1 MFTRSVLDTKRTDE
15 RSGNVLEL
23 VERRLHRDLQLR
35 CGLRSLK
42 RSNADVRARLCGC
55 RGGIVEWKRANVR
68 TRNVSNA
75 KRCTDERQRA
85 GDDGYEQA
93 RLCCDVHVQQRLRPL
108 VRKPSHVR
116 AERRD
121 FIRCM
126 ERLGAD
132 VRDCDVRHARGS
144 NGWQRSDAVRHEQPR
159 LDRNVCVRRYV
170 LSVLQHRAD
179 VCADGSL
186 SGRDVDR
193 RGTDVQQ
200 GAVSRAGA
208 AIEWWGDCV
217 LFESRC
223 GLDSNLY
230 VRCAIHA
237 VFRSGAHVQSDGN
250 ERCWYV
256 ERF

>member
-1 MFTRSVLDTKRTDE
+1 MLDTKRADE
-15 RSGNVLEL
+15 RCSLVLEL
-23 VERRLHRDLQLR
+23 AERRVHRDLQLR
-35 CGLRSLK
+35 CRLRSLK

-55 RGGIVEWKRANVR
+55 RGGIVERKRANVR
-68 TRNVSNA
+68 PRNVSNA
-75 KRCTDERQRA
+75 KRRTDERQRA
-85 GDDGYEQA
+85 GDDGYKQA
-93 RLCCDVHVQQRLRPL
+93 RLRCDVHVQQRLRPL
-108 VRKPSHVR
+108 IRKSTYVRT
-116 AERRD
+116 ERRD

-132 VRDCDVRHARGS
+132 VRDCDVRRACRP

-170 LSVLQHRAD
+170 LSVLQHHAD

-186 SGRDVDR
+186 SGRDLVWR
-193 RGTDVQQ
+193 STNVQQ
-200 GAVSRAGA
+200 SPVPCAGA
-208 AIEWWGDCV
+208 ASEWWGDCV
-217 LFESRC
+217 LFKSRC

-237 VFRSGAHVQSDGN
+237 VVRSGARVQSDGN